1 MLKKSIRQNR
11 FLPLTSS
18 THMLLLHKRY
28 VPNKNGNL
36 YISFSHMLHKTN
48 NGGFISFNK
57 WSGVDN
63 PLKTNKSKSN

>member
-1 MLKKSIRQNR
+1 
-11 FLPLTSS
+11 
-18 THMLLLHKRY
+18 
-28 VPNKNGNL
+28 
-36 YISFSHMLHKTN
+36 MLHKTN